1 LRAWQTAWLLGAGTS
16 ADAGVPTAGQLID
29 ELLAVLFCSE
39 NTVKRVELL
48 SDPRW
53 RDRVRT
59 YYDGRGGLPD
69 FSDVSFYSAIFE
81 RVYPDRDARAR
92 FVLDKLS
99 GAQPHFGQ
107 HALAALVAAGLAPL
121 LVTTNFDTLL
131 EDAIRPALDPSA
143 RLTVLDRNRLPAR
156 RSRWRLMPVRSLS
169 RSTET
174 LVP

>member
-1 LRAWQTAWLLGAGTS
+1 MGVKAKAALAADPAPVPVRVFARGFALRARQTAWLLGAGTS

-39 NTVKRVELL
+39 NAVKRVELL

-81 RVYPDRDARAR
+81 RVYPDRDARA
-92 FVLDKLS
+92 
-99 GAQPHFGQ
+99 
-107 HALAALVAAGLAPL
+107 
-121 LVTTNFDTLL
+121 
-131 EDAIRPALDPSA
+131 
-143 RLTVLDRNRLPAR
+143 
-156 RSRWRLMPVRSLS
+156 
-169 RSTET
+169 
-174 LVP
+174 